1 MRIDVWADLVCPFCH
16 VGRRRLDLA
25 LEQFEHG
32 DQFDVIWHS
41 FQLDRNAPAVS
52 DRPVIDQVADKYGV
66 SREQMVVTHEH
77 MATEAAEVGLDFQ
90 WEQLQGGNSYDAH
103 RLIHFARAQG
113 RESAVTD
120 RIMRGWYSEGAAL
133 GDRDTLTT
141 LAVEAGLDEHAVRE
155 LLAGDEYGIDVRT
168 DEAMAAQLGITA
180 VPTFVFDQK
189 YAVQGAQPVEIIVN
203 ALRHTWEDQ
212 GNPATPAPSGGCGGG
227 CCGGGGCGSA
237 EGADGTEAQGCGDGA
252 CGDLCG
258 TQAHAH

>member
-66 SREQMVVTHEH
+66 SHEH
-77 MATEAAEVGLDFQ
+77 MAAEAAEVGLDFQ
-90 WEQLQGGNSYDAH
+90 WEQLRGGNSYDAH

-113 RESAVTD
+113 REREVTD
-120 RIMRGWYSEGAAL
+120 RIMRGWYSQGAAL
-133 GDRDTLTT
+133 GDRDTLTA
-141 LAVEAGLDEHAVRE
+141 LAVEAGVDERAVRE
-155 LLAGDEYGIDVRT
+155 LLSGDEFGIDVRT

-212 GNPATPAPSGGCGGG
+212 GNPATPAPSDGCGGG
-227 CCGGGGCGSA
+227 CCGGGCGSA
-237 EGADGTEAQGCGDGA
+237 EGEGVEATGGCGEGA

-258 TQAHAH
+258 TGAHAH